1 MIKELFDLESQVW
14 TARRIPGEIVVA
26 EVVDTPERYN
36 AAAGLDRPI
45 PRIRIVV
52 KRLDAVRVHP
62 DGTERPVHIF
72 AEANLMT
79 VRDGRIQAPRRDSKV
94 RRILEAY
101 QNVYGPFDDSNI
113 SDVLVGRKGFFTYER
128 MRWGERESKPVA
140 LPVEYLPDDFEY
152 KGRVYRWASREE
164 PAAAEEKKAAA
175 TEYETLARWLQD
187 AGYVTNEEAA
197 QAELPPDMRLPEWEQ
212 LLKSGKAISFLKTLG
227 LF

>member
-1 MIKELFDLESQVW
+1 MIKDLFDLESQVW

-26 EVVDTPERYN
+26 EVVETPERYN

-45 PRIRIVV
+45 PRLRIIV
-52 KRLDAVRVHP
+52 KRLDAVRVYP
-62 DGTERPVHIF
+62 DGTEKPVHIF
-72 AEANLMT
+72 AEANLVT

-101 QNVYGPFDDSNI
+101 QNVYGAFDDANI
-113 SDVLVGRKGFFTYER
+113 AEVLVGRKGFFTYER

-152 KGRVYRWASREE
+152 KGRVFRWASRSTEE
-164 PAAAEEKKAAA
+164 EQQKPPAVG
-175 TEYETLARWLQD
+175 YETLARWLQD

-197 QAELPPDMRLPEWEQ
+197 EAELPPDMRIPEWEQ